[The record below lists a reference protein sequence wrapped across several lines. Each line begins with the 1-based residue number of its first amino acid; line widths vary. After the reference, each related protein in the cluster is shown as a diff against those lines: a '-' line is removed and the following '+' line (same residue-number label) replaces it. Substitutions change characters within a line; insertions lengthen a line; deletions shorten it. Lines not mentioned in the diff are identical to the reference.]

1 MESMKFYFVG
11 FVLIYI
17 LFALIKV
24 LHIIWWKPM
33 RIQHRL
39 ESQGIKGPPR
49 SILHGSPRELLKKKE
64 NTTNLSHDIFPVIQ
78 PHIYSWM
85 NIYEG
90 KIFLRWRRG
99 AGAELVITDLDLI
112 KEILND
118 KEQFFTI
125 AKLSKYL
132 KKIVGGGLGQSEG
145 EKWVKL
151 RKLANQAFHGESL
164 RDMTPAMVESV
175 EMMLRRWRD
184 YDGKEIDVSEEFML
198 LTAEVISRTA
208 FGSSYVEGEQIF
220 NMMKRL
226 GILTGKIAYKLKPPF
241 IRKFFKDGDDIESD
255 KLEKGIQDSIVE
267 IVKKREKGKKGD
279 DKQSFGEDFL
289 GLLLKAHYDCSSEN
303 DNISIEE
310 IIDECKT
317 FYGAGH
323 GTTSILLS
331 WTILLLA
338 INTDWQEKAREE
350 VTKLFGQDPPN
361 SEGISRL
368 KTISMII
375 NETLRL
381 YPPAIYAR
389 RTTKEG
395 AKLGN
400 YKLPADL
407 NISIAILAV
416 HHDPQIWG
424 DDAHLFNPE
433 RFSQGVSGATKINN
447 PAAFLPF
454 SLGPRTC
461 VGSNFAITEV
471 KIALSMILQRY
482 AFTLSPSY
490 VHSPVQ
496 MLALMPQHGVQVVL
510 HAL

>member
-1 MESMKFYFVG
+1 MVETSANST
-11 FVLIYI
+11 YI
-17 LFALIKV
+17 
-24 LHIIWWKPM
+24 
-33 RIQHRL
+33 
-39 ESQGIKGPPR
+39 GI
-49 SILHGSPRELLKKKE
+49 
-64 NTTNLSHDIFPVIQ
+64 T
-78 PHIYSWM
+78 
-85 NIYEG
+85 
-90 KIFLRWRRG
+90 RRG

-118 KEQFFTI
+118 KEQYFTI

-132 KKIVGGGLGQSEG
+132 KKIVGGGVGQSEG

-175 EMMLRRWRD
+175 EAMMRRWRI

-220 NMMKRL
+220 DTMKKL
-226 GILTGKIAYKLKPPF
+226 GILTGKIAHKIKPLA
-241 IRKFFKDGDDIESD
+241 IRKIFKDADDIESD
-255 KLEKGIQDSIVE
+255 RLEKGIQDSIIK
-267 IVKKREKGKKGD
+267 IVKKRENGTKGEV
-279 DKQSFGEDFL
+279 QSFGEDFL
-289 GLLLKAHYDCSSEN
+289 GLLLKANYDTNQN
-303 DNISIEE
+303 DNISIDE

-331 WTILLLA
+331 WTIFLLA

-350 VTKLFGQDPPN
+350 VTKLFGWDLPN

-368 KTISMII
+368 KTITMIL

-389 RTTKEG
+389 RTTKKG
-395 AKLGN
+395 AKLG
-400 YKLPADL
+400 KFILPSDL
-407 NISIAILAV
+407 NVSIAILAV

-433 RFSQGVSGATKINN
+433 RFSQGVAGATKNN
-447 PAAFLPF
+447 PSAFLPF

-461 VGSNFAITEV
+461 VGSNFAITEA
-471 KIALSMILQRY
+471 KITLSMILQRY

-490 VHSPVQ
+490 IHSPVQ
-496 MLALMPQHGVQVVL
+496 MFALMPQRGVQVVL
-510 HAL
+510 YALRYDV

>member
-85 NIYEG
+85 NIYG

-241 IRKFFKDGDDIESD
+241 IR
-255 KLEKGIQDSIVE
+255 
-267 IVKKREKGKKGD
+267 
-279 DKQSFGEDFL
+279 
-289 GLLLKAHYDCSSEN
+289 
-303 DNISIEE
+303 
-310 IIDECKT
+310 
-317 FYGAGH
+317 
-323 GTTSILLS
+323 
-331 WTILLLA
+331 
-338 INTDWQEKAREE
+338 
-350 VTKLFGQDPPN
+350 
-361 SEGISRL
+361 
-368 KTISMII
+368 
-375 NETLRL
+375 
-381 YPPAIYAR
+381 
-389 RTTKEG
+389 
-395 AKLGN
+395 
-400 YKLPADL
+400 
-407 NISIAILAV
+407 
-416 HHDPQIWG
+416 
-424 DDAHLFNPE
+424 
-433 RFSQGVSGATKINN
+433 
-447 PAAFLPF
+447 
-454 SLGPRTC
+454 
-461 VGSNFAITEV
+461 
-471 KIALSMILQRY
+471 
-482 AFTLSPSY
+482 
-490 VHSPVQ
+490 
-496 MLALMPQHGVQVVL
+496 
-510 HAL
+510 

>member
-64 NTTNLSHDIFPVIQ
+64 NTTNLSHDIFP
-78 PHIYSWM
+78 
-85 NIYEG
+85 
-90 KIFLRWRRG
+90 
-99 AGAELVITDLDLI
+99 
-112 KEILND
+112 
-118 KEQFFTI
+118 
-125 AKLSKYL
+125 
-132 KKIVGGGLGQSEG
+132 
-145 EKWVKL
+145 
-151 RKLANQAFHGESL
+151 
-164 RDMTPAMVESV
+164 DMTPAMVESV

-317 FYGAGH
+317 FYG
-323 GTTSILLS
+323 
-331 WTILLLA
+331 
-338 INTDWQEKAREE
+338 KR
-350 VTKLFGQDPPN
+350 
-361 SEGISRL
+361 
-368 KTISMII
+368 
-375 NETLRL
+375 
-381 YPPAIYAR
+381 
-389 RTTKEG
+389 
-395 AKLGN
+395 
-400 YKLPADL
+400 
-407 NISIAILAV
+407 
-416 HHDPQIWG
+416 
-424 DDAHLFNPE
+424 
-433 RFSQGVSGATKINN
+433 
-447 PAAFLPF
+447 
-454 SLGPRTC
+454 
-461 VGSNFAITEV
+461 
-471 KIALSMILQRY
+471 
-482 AFTLSPSY
+482 
-490 VHSPVQ
+490 
-496 MLALMPQHGVQVVL
+496 
-510 HAL
+510 